1 MSNLVIAPDQQGFT
15 PQQVA
20 TLKQLGVDK
29 VSDGDLAVFFHQCVR
44 TGLDPFAKQIYMV
57 GRWDG
62 RANATRYTIQTGIDG
77 YRLIAERTG
86 KYAGSDET
94 WVEEN
99 GKPVSAT
106 VTVRKIV
113 DGQVC
118 NFTATARIEE
128 YVQTGKDGKPMGLW
142 AKMPHRMLAKCAEA
156 LALRK
161 AFPQDLSG
169 LYTAEEMSQADN
181 APAAPQMAEIRE
193 INPVVSADNLARFKS
208 ACDAV
213 PVSHT
218 EVIKTAG
225 LEGKEIRESDMPA
238 LRAAFKKVKEDLFSP
253 IQDAEIVEPFPSRK
267 VVDVEPEP
275 EFVEGFPIR
284 TVADVEAEL
293 VDMFG
298 AKEVPVEAIQS
309 HPANSKPKIKDPS
322 APATPAQ
329 LGVIRKMA
337 RNVNIITNDD
347 LASLCTD
354 AIGRPISKLD
364 DLTKGEASQIID
376 TLNPK

>member
-1 MSNLVIAPDQQGFT
+1 MSNLVIAPGQQQFT

-20 TLKQLGVDK
+20 TLRQLGVDK
-29 VSDGDLAVFFHQCVR
+29 VTDGDLAVFFHQCVR

-86 KYAGSDET
+86 KYAGSDES
-94 WVEEN
+94 WVEQD

-118 NFTATARIEE
+118 NFSATARIEE

-169 LYTAEEMSQADN
+169 LYTAEEMSQADSP
-181 APAAPQMAEIRE
+181 APAPQMAEIRE
-193 INPVVSADNLARFKS
+193 INPVVSADNMARFKA

-213 PVSHT
+213 PISHT
-218 EVIKTAG
+218 EVIKVAG
-225 LEGKEIRESDMPA
+225 LDGKEIREGDMPA
-238 LRAAFKKVKEDLFSP
+238 LRAAFKKVKDDLFAP
-253 IQDAEIVEPFPSRK
+253 IQEAEI
-267 VVDVEPEP
+267 VEPEP
-275 EFVEGFPIR
+275 EFVEGYPIR

-298 AKEVPVEAIQS
+298 AREVPVEALAN
-309 HPANSKPKIKDPS
+309 HPASGKPTIKEPG
-322 APATPAQ
+322 APASPKQ
-329 LGVIRKMA
+329 LGMIRKLA
-337 RNVNIITNDD
+337 QNANITEKND
-347 LASLCTD
+347 LLSMCSD
-354 AIGRPISKLD
+354 AINRPINSLD
-364 DLTKGEASQIID
+364 SLTKGEASSIID
-376 TLNPK
+376 VLNPR

>member
-1 MSNLVIAPDQQGFT
+1 MSNLVIAPDQKGFT
-15 PQQVA
+15 QQQVA

-118 NFTATARIEE
+118 NFSATARIEE

-181 APAAPQMAEIRE
+181 PAPAPQMAQ
-193 INPVVSADNLARFKS
+193 VVSLPTRDTNPLISQENMDRFKK
-208 ACDAV
+208 ACVESGLSYQDILG
-213 PVSHT
+213 SLGLT
-218 EVIKTAG
+218 DRTA
-225 LEGKEIRESDMPA
+225 REQDLPA
-238 LRAAFKKVKEDLFSP
+238 MRAAFKAAKDALIV
-253 IQDAEIVEPFPSRK
+253 DAEIVEP
-267 VVDVEPEP
+267 EPD
-275 EFVEGFPIR
+275 FVEGVPVR
-284 TVADVEAEL
+284 TVDDVEAEL
-293 VDMFG
+293 IDMFG
-298 AKEVPVEAIQS
+298 AKEVPVEAIRS
-309 HPANSKPKIKDPS
+309 HPANSKPRIKDPS

-337 RNVNIITNDD
+337 RNVNIISNDD

-354 AIGRPISKLD
+354 AVGRPISKLD

>member
-1 MSNLVIAPDQQGFT
+1 
-15 PQQVA
+15 
-20 TLKQLGVDK
+20 
-29 VSDGDLAVFFHQCVR
+29 
-44 TGLDPFAKQIYMV
+44 
-57 GRWDG
+57 
-62 RANATRYTIQTGIDG
+62 
-77 YRLIAERTG
+77 
-86 KYAGSDET
+86 
-94 WVEEN
+94 
-99 GKPVSAT
+99 
-106 VTVRKIV
+106 
-113 DGQVC
+113 
-118 NFTATARIEE
+118 
-128 YVQTGKDGKPMGLW
+128 
-142 AKMPHRMLAKCAEA
+142 MLAKCAEA

-181 APAAPQMAEIRE
+181 APAVPQMAEIRE
-193 INPVVSADNLARFKS
+193 INPVVSADNLARFKA

-213 PVSHT
+213 PISHT
-218 EVIKTAG
+218 EVIKAAG

-238 LRAAFKKVKEDLFSP
+238 LRAAFKKVKEDLFAP
-253 IQDAEIVEPFPSRK
+253 IQDAEIVEP
-267 VVDVEPEP
+267 EP
-275 EFVEGFPIR
+275 EFVEGYPIR

-322 APATPAQ
+322 APATAPQ